1 MDVVIFRVNRSSLE
15 EELYKKYPDFKGKI
29 CVFLYLI
36 ILYSLTTQI
45 EVLGRSDGLF
55 VDIQPF
61 LI

>member
-15 EELYKKYPDFKGKI
+15 EELYKNIGKYPDFKGKV

-45 EVLGRSDGLF
+45 
-55 VDIQPF
+55 
-61 LI
+61 